1 MQSPGRSLRPPR
13 GDTMMARVAGWIAAG
28 ALLAAVFMAYL
39 KPDMTFQLANQLW
52 SCF

>member
-1 MQSPGRSLRPPR
+1 VL
-13 GDTMMARVAGWIAAG
+13 ARVAGWIAAG

-39 KPDMTFQLANQLW
+39 KPDMAVQLANQVW